1 MQRQEPQKGRM
12 IMSDWE
18 GQGRHWAGDQREDQ
32 LEAQGHRAPRSTVF
46 GVRKPT
52 VENNIGRR

>member
-1 MQRQEPQKGRM
+1 MVL
-12 IMSDWE
+12 SDRE
-18 GQGRHWAGDQREDQ
+18 GQGRHWAGDQSEDQ
-32 LEAQGHRAPRSTVF
+32 LQTQGHRAPRSTVF